1 MNIGELLNIK
11 YPIIQGGMTNVSRA
25 ETAAAVSNAGGL
37 GMIATG
43 GFSPD
48 EIREQIRKV
57 KTLTDK
63 PFAVN
68 LVLIHPQIEEI
79 NKIVIEEGVKIIAT
93 GAGNPAPYFDTWLDN
108 DMKVIPVIANIKMA
122 KKVEKLG
129 AFATIFEGS
138 EAGGHIGNLNT
149 MAALPAICDAVDIPV
164 ISAGGIYT
172 GRQMLAAEVLGAAGI
187 QMGTRFLV
195 GEETEVHENYKNI
208 LIESTDSDTIITG
221 FYSGHPVRVVKNKLT
236 DKLWELEKEAAPAS
250 EFEKYGTGATR
261 KACIDGDME
270 WGSIMAGEGLA
281 YLTKIEPIK
290 DIIEDVISEYEESKK
305 ALCQNL

>member
-1 MNIGELLNIK
+1 MNIGKILDIK

-43 GFSPD
+43 GFSP
-48 EIREQIRKV
+48 EQIREEIRKIR
-57 KTLTDK
+57 TLTDK

-68 LVLIHPQIEEI
+68 LVLMHPQIEEI
-79 NKIVIEEGVKIIAT
+79 NKIVIEEGVKIVAS
-93 GAGNPAPYFDTWLDN
+93 GGGNPAPYFDSWIEN
-108 DMKVIPVIANIKMA
+108 DIKVIPVIANIKMA

-129 AFATIFEGS
+129 AFACIFEGC

-149 MAALPAICDAVDIPV
+149 MAALPAICDSVDIPV
-164 ISAGGIYT
+164 VSAGGIYT
-172 GRQMLAAEVLGAAGI
+172 GKQMLAAEVLGAQGV
-187 QMGTRFLV
+187 QMATRFLV
-195 GEETEVHENYKNI
+195 GEETEVHENYKNC
-208 LIESTDSDTIITG
+208 LINAKDSDTIITG
-221 FYSGHPVRVVKNKLT
+221 FYSGHPVRVVRNKLA
-236 DKLWELEKEAAPAS
+236 DKLWELEKNAAPAS

-261 KACIDGDME
+261 KACKDGDME

-290 DIIEDVISEYEESKK
+290 DIIENTIAEYEQAKK
-305 ALCQNL
+305 DLCNM

>member
-1 MNIGELLNIK
+1 MNIGKILNIK
-11 YPIIQGGMTNVSRA
+11 YPILQGGMTNVSRA

-43 GFSPD
+43 GFSP
-48 EIREQIRKV
+48 EQIRQEIRKI

-63 PFAVN
+63 PFGVN
-68 LVLIHPQIEEI
+68 LVLMHPQIEEI
-79 NKIVIEEGVKIIAT
+79 NKIVIEEGVKIVAS
-93 GAGNPAPYFDTWLDN
+93 GAGNPAPYFESWLEN
-108 DMKVIPVIANIKMA
+108 DIKVLPVIANIKMA

-129 AFATIFEGS
+129 ATACIFEGN
-138 EAGGHIGNLNT
+138 EAGGHIGVLNT
-149 MAALPAICDAVDIPV
+149 MAALPAIVDAVDIPV
-164 ISAGGIYT
+164 VSAGGIYT
-172 GRQMLAAEVLGAAGI
+172 GKQVLAAEALGAQDV

-195 GEETEVHENYKNI
+195 GEETEVHENYKN
-208 LIESTDSDTIITG
+208 LLVDAKDSDTIVTG
-221 FYSGHPVRVVKNKLT
+221 FYSGHPVRVVRNKLA

-281 YLTKIEPIK
+281 YLTKIEPVK
-290 DIIEDVISEYEESKK
+290 DIIENVMAEYKDAK
-305 ALCQNL
+305 NALCQG